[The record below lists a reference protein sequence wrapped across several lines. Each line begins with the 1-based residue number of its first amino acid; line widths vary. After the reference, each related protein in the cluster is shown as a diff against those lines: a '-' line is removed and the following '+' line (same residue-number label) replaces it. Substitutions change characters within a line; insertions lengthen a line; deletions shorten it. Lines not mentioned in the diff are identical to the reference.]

1 MSKFPNTNLVNFDY
15 CILLTN
21 SWHGFP
27 LWYFQNIFSQVDF
40 LANFEY
46 FSETRVEIGKNP
58 YINTCFISFAKVI
71 QSKACQYYCWNTFKL
86 DVNFLIQNTRSS
98 FQTAT
103 GTFNRVLG
111 FCQHMLDLQDSS
123 PFIQNKVSG

>member
-1 MSKFPNTNLVNFDY
+1 MYSVNKF
-15 CILLTN
+15 LTWIP
-21 SWHGFP
+21 SVVFP
-27 LWYFQNIFSQVDF
+27 EYIFSGRFSCEFWIF
-40 LANFEY
+40 LW
-46 FSETRVEIGKNP
+46 
-58 YINTCFISFAKVI
+58 NTCWNWKRSLYQHRFISFAKVI

-111 FCQHMLDLQDSS
+111 FCQHTIKNFVYQIYRIRLLSYKIKSEGRLGHQLDS
-123 PFIQNKVSG
+123 